1 MIGKYFNFL
10 QISDEY
16 GVFEVVLDHTKT
28 DEQELVILRKMI
40 DSSTKEHIK
49 DIEELYENIRNISNE
64 SHKQFETLSDQIIH
78 SNFDHQKQYDI
89 LRIHSRI
96 EDISQFIIATAKRLY
111 ISYKI
116 GCTLPIHI
124 QKNMQEMV
132 QLVQNM
138 HRSFINVVQYY
149 IEDNKDVIEAI
160 HKVQDEENYID
171 HIRSEYLT
179 NLYKM
184 ANEKSLAMGDF
195 MIIREIIEH
204 LEGISDAIESASSS
218 FNWLLLK

>member
-132 QLVQNM
+132 KLVQNM

>member
-40 DSSTKEHIK
+40 DCSTQENIK

-116 GCTLPIHI
+116 GCMLPTHI